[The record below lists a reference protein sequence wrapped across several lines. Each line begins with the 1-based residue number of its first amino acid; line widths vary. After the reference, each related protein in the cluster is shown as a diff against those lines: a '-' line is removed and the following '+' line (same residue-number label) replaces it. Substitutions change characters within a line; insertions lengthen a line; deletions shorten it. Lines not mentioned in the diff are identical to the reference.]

1 MQDTRELDDR
11 DLLFLEEQL
20 DEQERLVPLDVMEEL
35 LRDGSPPPLNDDV
48 DELIDFST
56 WFPVAAPRL
65 VAPELPSPTVLNVL
79 RGPLDDLD
87 ELLRDLAGN
96 DDRRPAHGFPII
108 LSAL

>member
-1 MQDTRELDDR
+1 
-11 DLLFLEEQL
+11 
-20 DEQERLVPLDVMEEL
+20 VMEEL

-48 DELIDFST
+48 DQLIDFST
-56 WFPVAAPRL
+56 WSPVAAPRL

-96 DDRRPAHGFPII
+96 DDRRPAHGFPIHPVRVV
-108 LSAL
+108 AMRGGVKVEQPPNQFVD